1 MSDSKKSQPFQQL
14 LRVSDLPTRKPT
26 RFEVT
31 PEAEVRQAIAE
42 YLGLLDLKKLRFEG
56 TLTARG
62 PEDWVLNANLGATV
76 VQPCVVTLEPVVT
89 RIDEPVERSYVRDLP
104 ETDPTE
110 EAEIPEDVDVELLK
124 ADIDL
129 GAAMIEVLALALP
142 AYPKAPGAELGEVVH
157 AAPGVTP
164 IKDEDL
170 RPFAGLAG
178 LRDKLKKDD

>member
-26 RFEVT
+26 RFDLS
-31 PEAEVRQAIAE
+31 PDAAGRKAIAE
-42 YLGLLDLKKLRFEG
+42 YLGLLDLRKLRFEG
-56 TLTARG
+56 TLSARG
-62 PEDWVLNANLGATV
+62 PEDWALDAKLGATV
-76 VQPCVVTLEPVVT
+76 VQPCVVTLDPVVT
-89 RIDEPVERSYVRDLP
+89 RIDEAVTRSYVRDLP
-104 ETDPTE
+104 EVEQGE
-110 EAEIPEDVDVELLK
+110 EAEIPEDVDVELLR
-124 ADIDL
+124 AEIDL
-129 GAAMIEVLALALP
+129 GAAMIEALALALP

-164 IKDEDL
+164 MKDEDL